1 VSLFVVL
8 GAAATDNDVMIRV
21 DRPHAAEAAFAQPLT
36 EELLTG
42 SGVTPGMRV
51 LVLGRGLADLALLVA
66 ERVGASGA
74 VIGAHED
81 PQVVAQAQRR
91 AAEEGFDRVD
101 FRAESLDRIALGGSV
116 DAVVGRFFLM
126 HQPDPVRAITIAADA
141 VYDGGRIVFQEWHYE
156 SVLWPETSD
165 WPHLPLYRAFARWS
179 IEGLRRQSAHV
190 DMGLRLA
197 NAFTEA
203 GLPLPAIRT
212 DLRTVQGIGSRGYVF
227 FEAAVREALPT
238 LERCGI
244 ACAGQVDVD
253 SFADRLERETSAV
266 NGHAFLPLQVGA
278 WARAA
283 HAPTPSA

>member
-1 VSLFVVL
+1 MSLFVVL
-8 GAAATDNDVMIRV
+8 RAAATDNDVMIRV
-21 DRPHAAEAAFAQPLT
+21 DRPHAAEAAFAHSLT

-244 ACAGQVDVD
+244 ACAGEVDVD